1 MSQTPITVLLV
12 DDQPDITETFQLH
25 LEHFEGCVV
34 HTAADGA
41 AGLEAFYAADP
52 SPDCVVLDLKMPELD
67 GTQLTRA
74 LRGDP
79 KTADVPIIILTA
91 YAQEQN
97 RRLGELSGADFY
109 LAKPVKPS
117 ELAVKIREAITIT
130 AEQRMARLRR
140 LAAEDPQF

>member
-1 MSQTPITVLLV
+1 
-12 DDQPDITETFQLH
+12 
-25 LEHFEGCVV
+25 
-34 HTAADGA
+34 
-41 AGLEAFYAADP
+41 
-52 SPDCVVLDLKMPELD
+52 MPELD

-117 ELAVKIREAITIT
+117 ELAVKIREAIAIT

-140 LAAEDPQF
+140 LAGEDL